1 MITLELQKRIFTSVL
16 LLFSLLLMYINDTF
30 LAFALFIVSFIS
42 FVEFNSLIDKIQK
55 SKINK
60 IIFRILSFLYLSI
73 FFIVVFFS
81 VFNQN
86 PSKIIIIF
94 LLSICVATDIG
105 GLFFGK
111 IFKGKKLTKISPNK
125 TISGSLGSFFFS
137 FLIFLVFTYYFN
149 FSLNLKY
156 LILTFIV
163 SLISQI
169 GDLFISLL
177 KRKAKVKDTGN
188 ILPGHGGMLDRIDG
202 ILFGIPFGVL
212 FLLI

>member
-111 IFKGKKLTKISPNK
+111 IFFFIINNIISISESICLCFTKSDINW
-125 TISGSLGSFFFS
+125 F
-137 FLIFLVFTYYFN
+137 
-149 FSLNLKY
+149 
-156 LILTFIV
+156 
-163 SLISQI
+163 
-169 GDLFISLL
+169 
-177 KRKAKVKDTGN
+177 
-188 ILPGHGGMLDRIDG
+188 
-202 ILFGIPFGVL
+202 
-212 FLLI
+212 